1 MTSLPVGKQ
10 AVKTKDADKHVE
22 PKAEDLRTRV
32 QFPPPPPNTPH
43 FSIAEGLKAR
53 IYRAFLRVQCRFKL
67 AITLMAI
74 DEETANIELRW
85 ES

>member
-1 MTSLPVGKQ
+1 MVN
-10 AVKTKDADKHVE
+10 
-22 PKAEDLRTRV
+22 R
-32 QFPPPPPNTPH
+32 PPPNTPH

-74 DEETANIELRW
+74 DETTANGVEGGVIGAPPPTSGYLAAVT
-85 ES
+85 